1 MLLQIFAMSILS
13 ENIRYLRGQL
23 GYSQQRVANDLIIT
37 RGRYGKYEDDF
48 AEPPIEI
55 LLRISRYYNVSID
68 LLVSVDLKRYNL
80 KEILELP
87 DNRILLPIKVDSR
100 GENKIEI
107 VPHKATMG
115 YLNGYADPEY
125 IESLQTISLPFL
137 PAGKYRAF
145 PAEGGSMP
153 PHPDGSYIIGR
164 YVESRVDLK
173 VGKTYIFV
181 TRSEGFTYKRLSKIF
196 TEELEVSPD
205 NDFYNT
211 YNIHLS
217 DILEIWEFACSIATK
232 EFSKAD
238 FQLDNIVIL
247 QMLQELKAE
256 VKMLR
261 ENSA

>member
-1 MLLQIFAMSILS
+1 MSILS
-13 ENIRYLRGQL
+13 ENMRFLRGQL
-23 GYSQQRVANDLIIT
+23 GYSQQKVADALIIT

-55 LLRISRYYNVSID
+55 LLKISRYYNVSID
-68 LLVSVDLKRYNL
+68 LLVSVDLKKYNL

-87 DNRILLPIKVDSR
+87 DNRILLPIKVDKH

-115 YLNGYADPEY
+115 YLNGYSDPEY

-137 PAGKYRAF
+137 SAGKYRAF
-145 PAEGGSMP
+145 PVEGGSMP

-164 YVESRVDLK
+164 YVESRTDLK
-173 VGKTYIFV
+173 AGKTYIFV
-181 TRSEGFTYKRLSKIF
+181 TRSEGITYKRLSEIL

-205 NDFYNT
+205 NDLYNT

-232 EFSKAD
+232 EFSKSD
-238 FQLDNIVIL
+238 FQLDNFAIL
-247 QMLQELKAE
+247 QMLQELTAE
-256 VKMLR
+256 VKILR
-261 ENSA
+261 GKSV